1 MIGHPAAAAVAALDG
16 AAADLPNVACLGP
29 STPKERDLTFGPPVA
44 RTVLPVFNLH
54 PLGSPVSYPASL
66 QQAEAITCYV
76 NLICSQTQLIVLTD
90 EESDV
95 RVLQLKFGLDH
106 VSLHMISLGLGRA
119 VEQVYLAL
127 SQ

>member
-1 MIGHPAAAAVAALDG
+1 M
-16 AAADLPNVACLGP
+16 
-29 STPKERDLTFGPPVA
+29 
-44 RTVLPVFNLH
+44 
-54 PLGSPVSYPASL
+54 SYPASL

-76 NLICSQTQLIVLTD
+76 NLICSQTQLIVLTN